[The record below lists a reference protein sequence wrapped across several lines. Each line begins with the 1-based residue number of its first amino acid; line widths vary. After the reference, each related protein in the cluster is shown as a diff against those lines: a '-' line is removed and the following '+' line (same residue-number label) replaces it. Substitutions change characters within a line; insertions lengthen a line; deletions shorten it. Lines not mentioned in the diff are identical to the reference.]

1 MAAVVAVGSSA
12 EAVAVA
18 RAYDEVGPF
27 ADGLPFAASAVR
39 SR

>member
-1 MAAVVAVGSSA
+1 MAAAVAVGSSVV
-12 EAVAVA
+12 AVAVA
-18 RAYDEVGPF
+18 RANDEVGPF